1 MLNELRGKAVLVTGG
16 TRGIGLA
23 TGLAFGRLGAVCILT
38 NKWGSADETAIMAA
52 YAQAG
57 APAPRILQ
65 ADASRDQDTRQ
76 VIERLMNDHERI
88 EVLISNVAFG
98 QMTPEPRNYTKR
110 GLLSSIEYS
119 AWPLVCYIE
128 TIRELFGAPPRY
140 AVGLSSDGPDRYIPN
155 YDLMAGAKAVLET
168 LAKYLA
174 HHYRDQDARINIV
187 RAGMVHTESLEATL
201 GPSNVATL
209 KAQKPQAFMAA
220 EDVAKVIVALCS
232 GLMDAVTGQT
242 LCVDYGQSFSA
253 REISCANG
261 DVG

>member
-1 MLNELRGKAVLVTGG
+1 MLNDLKGKAVLITGG

-23 TGLAFGRLGAVCILT
+23 TGLAFGRLGAACILT
-38 NKWGSADETAIMAA
+38 NKWGSADEAAIAA
-52 YAQAG
+52 DFAQVG
-57 APAPRILQ
+57 APAPSIVQ
-65 ADASRDQDTRQ
+65 ADASRDQDTRR
-76 VIERLMNDHERI
+76 VVESLLGEHARI
-88 EVLISNVAFG
+88 EVLVSNVAFG
-98 QMTPEPRNYTKR
+98 QMTPEPRNYSRR
-110 GLLSSIEYS
+110 GLLSSVEYS

-128 TIRELFGAPPRY
+128 TIREVFGTPPRY

-174 HHYRDQDARINIV
+174 HHYRDQDARINVV

-201 GPSNVATL
+201 GASNVATL
-209 KAQKPQAFMAA
+209 KTQAPQAFMAA

-242 LCVDYGQSFSA
+242 LCADYGRSFSA
-253 REISCANG
+253 REISSANREIG
-261 DVG
+261 